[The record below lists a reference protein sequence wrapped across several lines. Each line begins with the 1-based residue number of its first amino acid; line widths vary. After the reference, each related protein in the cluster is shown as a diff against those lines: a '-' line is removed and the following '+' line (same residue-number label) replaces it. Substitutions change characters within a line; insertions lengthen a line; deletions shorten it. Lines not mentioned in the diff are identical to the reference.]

1 MRDLPTSPSTV
12 DATAGLSRPRAVLVV
27 DDHDLF
33 RLGVRAL
40 LQAQAADGRS
50 ALEVLEA
57 ASLAQAFQLFE
68 QRGDID
74 LVLLDLALPDAQGL
88 GGLVEFRQRFPQARL
103 VVLSGIGNTS
113 HSRGAIAQAALAL
126 GASAFLPKSAH
137 LQDVVAFVRACG
149 LFGSDGPDAGRPAPP
164 AAASRAL
171 ADGLF
176 GDAWSRLKPQ
186 HAQVLQLLLEGK
198 SNKEIAQLLALTEGT
213 VKNYVSTILLLF
225 GVRSRAQLISAL
237 R

>member
-113 HSRGAIAQAALAL
+113 HSRGAIAQAA
-126 GASAFLPKSAH
+126 S
-137 LQDVVAFVRACG
+137 
-149 LFGSDGPDAGRPAPP
+149 AGRQ
-164 AAASRAL
+164 
-171 ADGLF
+171 
-176 GDAWSRLKPQ
+176 RLS
-186 HAQVLQLLLEGK
+186 AQVGPSAGRGGLCARLR
-198 SNKEIAQLLALTEGT
+198 A
-213 VKNYVSTILLLF
+213 
-225 GVRSRAQLISAL
+225 VRQRRA
-237 R
+237 